1 MTPTPQPTILAPTLV
16 QPEDRAPFN
25 GPEALIELAWQSDH
39 TLAADEFYEA
49 TVRYTQMGAEVR
61 LPVRVQTPSWFVDRS
76 LLGAA
81 DQQTGRAY
89 HWSVRIV
96 REVTGADG
104 EVSYL
109 PISLRSVEWT
119 FYWLP

>member
-1 MTPTPQPTILAPTLV
+1 M
-16 QPEDRAPFN
+16 
-25 GPEALIELAWQSDH
+25 AWESDH
-39 TLAADEFYEA
+39 TLVADEFYEA
-49 TVRYTQMGAEVR
+49 TIRYTQMGAEVL
-61 LPVRVQTPSWFVDRS
+61 LPVRVRTPSWFVDRS

-96 REVTGADG
+96 RKVTGADG